1 MPVHT
6 ALGPIEP
13 GDLGPTSMH
22 EHVFFDASEV
32 YTVGQLDTVDEPLTV
47 AMLGDLHWNSVLNKQ
62 NLILEDPESII
73 DDLKLLRDH
82 GGGAIVEAT
91 TLGLSRR
98 IAELPAVSRASGIHI
113 AVGCGF
119 YRGPTHPDWV
129 ASSSVSDLAQYLL
142 DELDSGLDGT
152 GILPALIGE
161 LGTID
166 PVMDQE
172 WAVLHA
178 AAIASEET
186 GAAILVH
193 MDPTG
198 SYQALSILEWLVGHG
213 ADPSRVILGHM
224 DEILD
229 LDNQRA
235 LLGEGAVIEYDL
247 FGMELYYPGR
257 GNYVTDFERMEAV
270 AQLVSEGFAAQLVFA
285 CDVHMKMMYAANG
298 GMGYQHLMKRIV
310 PALEDRFDLSTEDIK
325 QIMVHNPARLLSRP

>member
-13 GDLGPTSMH
+13 SELGPTSMH
-22 EHVFFDASEV
+22 EHVFFDASEL
-32 YTVGQLDTVDEPLTV
+32 YTIGQTGVIDEPLTV

-62 NLILEDPESII
+62 NLILGEPAEII
-73 DDLKLLRDH
+73 EDLKLLHSH
-82 GGGAIVEAT
+82 GGRGIVEAT

-98 IAELPAVSRASGIHI
+98 IAAVPEISEASGVHI

-119 YRGPTHPDWV
+119 YRGPSHPDWV
-129 ASSSVSDLAQYLL
+129 ASSSVPDIAQYLL
-142 DELDSGLDGT
+142 DELDTGLDGT
-152 GILPALIGE
+152 GIRPALIGE

-172 WAVLHA
+172 WNVLHA
-178 AAIASEET
+178 AAIASKET
-186 GAAILVH
+186 GAAILIH

-198 SYQALSILEWLVGHG
+198 SYQAPAILDWLVSHG

-229 LDNQRA
+229 LDLQRA
-235 LLGEGAVIEYDL
+235 LIGEGAVIEYDL
-247 FGMELYYPGR
+247 FGLELYYPGR
-257 GNYVTDFERMEAV
+257 GNYVTDYERMEAV
-270 AQLVSEGFAAQLVFA
+270 AQLVTEGFGSQLVFA

-298 GMGYQHLMKRIV
+298 GMGYQHLMKRII
-310 PALEDRFDLSTEDIK
+310 PALQSRFGLSHEDTQE
-325 QIMVHNPARLLSRP
+325 IMVHNPARLLDRP